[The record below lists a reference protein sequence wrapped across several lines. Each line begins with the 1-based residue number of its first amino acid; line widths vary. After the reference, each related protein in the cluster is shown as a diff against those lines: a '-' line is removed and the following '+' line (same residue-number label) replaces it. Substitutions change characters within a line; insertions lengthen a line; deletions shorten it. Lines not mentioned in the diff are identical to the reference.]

1 MNNFLIGVIAMIAAI
16 FAAILFGRP
25 KGKTDD
31 APTSITQVEQP
42 SLPTDETTPVTMLPP
57 PISDEPV
64 ATATAADAA
73 STEPSK
79 AVTIH
84 EEIVDPW
91 AELSEVNAAASPAT
105 EPTEVP
111 AVRPPTATPTTPATT
126 APEATAATSTPTV
139 ASRSMPPF
147 AAIHD
152 PKRPSTPALQDLSQE
167 IVNMGSS
174 GKLSYIPK
182 LIQYRQ
188 HEDPLIRCYVV
199 HAIGEIAAA
208 HGVTKEIQAAIPI
221 LGEMTNDPELQ
232 VREMAFKALSRIQS
246 PDVQPYLEKGLLSPS
261 SSVKQ
266 LANAALQKLKLQYGN
281 AASAPEY
288 PPALQKRPDQM

>member
-1 MNNFLIGVIAMIAAI
+1 MNNFLIAVIAAIVAI
-16 FAAILFGRP
+16 FAAVLFGRP
-25 KGKTDD
+25 KGEADD
-31 APTSITQVEQP
+31 SPPPIEQVETP
-42 SLPTDETTPVTMLPP
+42 SLPTGETAPVTMLPP

-64 ATATAADAA
+64 ATSEGADAA
-73 STEPSK
+73 STELSG

-91 AELSEVNAAASPAT
+91 AELSEVNAESTAA

-111 AVRPPTATPTTPATT
+111 EIRPTEAETTATEAPVRAATATT
-126 APEATAATSTPTV
+126 AEPTA

-152 PKRPSTPALQDLSQE
+152 PMRPSTPVLQDLSQE
-167 IVNMGSS
+167 IVSMGNS

-182 LIQYRQ
+182 LIQYR
-188 HEDPLIRCYVV
+188 HHDDPLIRCYVV
-199 HAIGEIAAA
+199 HAIGAIAAA
-208 HGVTKEIQAAIPI
+208 HSVTAEVQAAIPI
-221 LGEMTNDPELQ
+221 LGEMTNDPELK

-246 PDVQPYLEKGLLSPS
+246 PDVQPYLEKGLLSSS

-281 AASAPEY
+281 AASATDY
-288 PPALQKRPDQM
+288 PPALQERSDQI